1 MPRTKKTTEAEVSP
15 VAATEQPKRKRTA
28 TPKSTAAATP
38 KPATA
43 ASHKH
48 KTKKST
54 PQESPSEQPVAVPVI
69 SQEEIARLAYSYW
82 EARGFGPGSPEED
95 WLRAERELLVLAQDR

>member
-1 MPRTKKTTEAEVSP
+1 MPRTKKTTEPEVSP

-28 TPKSTAAATP
+28 TPKSTAATTP

-48 KTKKST
+48 KTKKAQ
-54 PQESPSEQPVAVPVI
+54 PQESPSEQPVPVL
-69 SQEEIARLAYSYW
+69 SREDIARLAYSYA
-82 EARGFGPGSPEED
+82 EARGFADGSPEED
-95 WLRAERELLVLAQDR
+95 WLRAERELFVAAQNR

>member
-48 KTKKST
+48 TSKKTA
-54 PQESPSEQPVAVPVI
+54 PQESPSEQPVTVI
-69 SQEEIARLAYSYW
+69 SHEEIAQLAYSYW
-82 EARGFGPGSPEED
+82 EARGFAPGSPEED
-95 WLRAERELLVLAQDR
+95 WLRAERELLVPAQNR

>member
-1 MPRTKKTTEAEVSP
+1 MSP

-28 TPKSTAAATP
+28 APKSTVAATP

-48 KTKKST
+48 ATKKT
-54 PQESPSEQPVAVPVI
+54 GQVSEPAPELPAPIVSREA
-69 SQEEIARLAYSYW
+69 IAELAYSYW
-82 EARGFGPGSPEED
+82 EARGFQGGSPDED
-95 WLRAERELLVLAQDR
+95 WLRAERALLIPAQNS